1 MTLLGLARAGLV
13 ALDAALRRVELGIA
27 ALALVMAVGSIA
39 IGVSFRT
46 LLDDPLAWT
55 NELAVLGLVW
65 LTFLGASALFKER
78 GHIAVDAV
86 SPLLPPMARRVLAL
100 ALIALM
106 GTSAAIV
113 GWFLLPLLPLQHRKM
128 ISGLDLPRS
137 WHGIP
142 VLWMSASMTVSA
154 LRQFCDP
161 PSAADGGWRA
171 SG

>member
-39 IGVSFRT
+39 IGVFFRT